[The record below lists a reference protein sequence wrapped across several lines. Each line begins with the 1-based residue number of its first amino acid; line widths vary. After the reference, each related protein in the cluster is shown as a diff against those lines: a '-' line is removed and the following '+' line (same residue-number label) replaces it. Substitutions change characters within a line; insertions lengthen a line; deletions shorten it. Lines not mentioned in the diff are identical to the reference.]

1 MEEKKILVAGA
12 GISGID
18 SAKLIARNGGSVIL
32 FDENKKGALTE
43 ESIRERLG
51 EEYKDKNIFIVLGEY
66 TEEMADDTYMMVIS
80 PGISLESDFAVKYVK
95 SGRRIIS
102 EIELAWLYE
111 KGTVAAITGTN
122 GKTTTTTLVGEIIK
136 ACNPESYVVGNI
148 GMPYTGVCDMTTEES
163 DTIAEISSFQL
174 ETIETFKPHV
184 SAVLNLTPDHLDR
197 HHTFDNYIDA
207 KLRINE
213 NQTEYDF
220 CVLNHDDEEIVKRA
234 DRIKGNTVFFSVKE
248 KMPGG
253 CYMEDGKVILEDNTE
268 RYEVMDRDD
277 FKPLGDH
284 NTENLLAAVAISY
297 YMGADVKT
305 IARVCREFKGVPHRI
320 EYVRTFNDVE
330 YYNDSKGTNPDAAI
344 KGIRAMKRPTVLIG
358 GGYDKQIPFDDWIK
372 SFDGKVKKLLLI
384 GQTAEIIRDCAAKYG
399 FTDVELIDDFETA
412 LKRAREIAEPGDAVL
427 LSPACASWGMFK
439 NYEQRGDMF
448 RDIVNSF
455 E

>member
-1 MEEKKILVAGA
+1 MDEKKILVAGA

-18 SAKLIARNGGSVIL
+18 SAKLISRNGGSVIL

-43 ESIRERLG
+43 EAVRERLG
-51 EEYKDKNIFIVLGEY
+51 EEYRDKNIDIVLGEY
-66 TEEMADDTYMMVIS
+66 TEEMADESYMMVIS
-80 PGISLESDFAVKYVK
+80 PGISLETEFAVKYAK
-95 SGRRIIS
+95 TGKRIIS

-148 GMPYTGVCDMTTEES
+148 GMPYTGICDMTTEES
-163 DTIAEISSFQL
+163 DTVAEISSFQL

-184 SAVLNLTPDHLDR
+184 SAVLNHTPDHLDR

-213 NQTEYDF
+213 NQSEYDF
-220 CVLNHDDEEIVKRA
+220 CVLNHDDPEIVKRA
-234 DRIKGNTVFFSVKE
+234 DRIKGHTVFFSTKD

-253 CYMEDGKVILEDNTE
+253 CYMDGNKVILEDNTE
-268 RYEVMDRDD
+268 RYEVMDRDA

-305 IARVCREFKGVPHRI
+305 IAKVCGEFKGVAHRI

-358 GGYDKQIPFDDWIK
+358 GGYDKKIPFDDWIE

-384 GQTAEIIRDCAAKYG
+384 GQTAEIIKECAAKHG
-399 FTDVELIDDFETA
+399 FTEVELIDDFKTA
-412 LKRAREIAEPGDAVL
+412 VDRARELAEPGDAVL

-448 RDIVNSF
+448 RDIVNEF

>member
-1 MEEKKILVAGA
+1 MDEKKIIVAGA

-18 SAKLIARNGGSVIL
+18 SAKLIARNGGGVIL
-32 FDENKKGALTE
+32 FDENKKGTLTE
-43 ESIRERLG
+43 DSVWERIG
-51 EEYKDKNIFIVLGEY
+51 DEYRDKDITVILGEY
-66 TEEMADDTYMMVIS
+66 TDKIGDDTYMMVIS
-80 PGISLESDFAVKYVK
+80 PGISLEADFAVRYAK
-95 SGRRIIS
+95 SGKRIIS

-136 ACNPESYVVGNI
+136 ACNPECYVVGNI
-148 GMPYTGVCDMTTEES
+148 GMPYTGVCDRTTEES
-163 DTIAEISSFQL
+163 DTVAEISSFQL

-234 DRIKGNTVFFSVKE
+234 DRIKGHVVYFSTKD
-248 KMPGG
+248 KIKGG
-253 CYMEDGKVILEDNTE
+253 CYMEGNKVILEDNTE
-268 RYEVMDRDD
+268 RYEVLNRED

-297 YMGADVKT
+297 YMGADMKT
-305 IARVCREFKGVPHRI
+305 IEKVCREFKGVPHRI
-320 EYVRTFNDVE
+320 EYVRTLDDVE

-358 GGYDKQIPFDDWIK
+358 GGYDKKIPFDDWIE

-384 GQTAEIIRDCAAKYG
+384 GQTAELIKDCAARHG
-399 FTDVELIDDFETA
+399 FTEVELIDDFETA
-412 LKRAREIAEPGDAVL
+412 VKRARELAVPGDAVL